1 MPHPFPFSL
10 CVFCGSSHGQDPQ
23 FAALA
28 YDVGREIARRGWR
41 LVYGGGKVGLMGI
54 VADAALEAGA
64 EVIGVIPR
72 FLYEWEVGHDGLTH
86 LEIVDSLS
94 ERKRR
99 MGELSDAYLSLPG
112 GIGTLDEMFEALSWT
127 QVRVESKPNGL
138 LNRDGYFDGLLAF
151 LGRATSDGFMK
162 PEHRDLLAVDTEPA
176 ALLDQLFSRAAAQ
189 SR

>member
-1 MPHPFPFSL
+1 MTHPSPFAL
-10 CVFCGSSHGQDPQ
+10 CVFCGSSHGHDPQ
-23 FAALA
+23 YAALA
-28 YDVGREIARRGWR
+28 DDVGREIARRGWR

-54 VADAALEAGA
+54 LANAALEAGG

-72 FLYEWEVGHDGLTH
+72 FLYEWEVGHDGLTE

-99 MGELSDAYLSLPG
+99 MGDLSDAYLSLPG
-112 GIGTLDEMFEALSWT
+112 GIGTLDELFEALSWT
-127 QVRVESKPNGL
+127 QVRVENKPNGL

-151 LGRATSDGFMK
+151 LDRATAEGFMR
-162 PEHRDLLAVDTEPA
+162 PEHRELLATGTEPA
-176 ALLDQLFSRAAAQ
+176 ALLDVLFSRAGAR